1 MRHVLLIG
9 TALAALAITACKPE
23 PEAPLREHAT
33 AQTVQTDAGTEMAG
47 APKTKAPVKSSGMED
62 IGNRVAVLTAL
73 QRNDRLA
80 KDLELDEARKPA
92 EVLQFTGIWP
102 GMTVV
107 ELEAGSNGYYTEIL
121 NHIVGKNGKVYMQN
135 PPSFDVFYTAEKTE
149 ARLGKDGKRL
159 ANTTVLRADFG
170 DLGLAD
176 ASADMITWFLGPHEM
191 FYTVKGTDGMGDA
204 QGAYTEA
211 FRVLKPGGSFVLMDH
226 KAAPGSPE
234 TTGGDTH
241 RIDPAHVQ
249 MRAEKAGFVLIKTS
263 DILANKAD
271 DYSLDVFDDKVR
283 RKTDRFL
290 HMYKKPKSG
299 NPND

>member
-1 MRHVLLIG
+1 MKHILLISAG
-9 TALAALAITACKPE
+9 ITALALTACKPE
-23 PEAPLREHAT
+23 PEAPPNLQTTADT
-33 AQTVQTDAGTEMAG
+33 AQTDVDTKLAG
-47 APKTKAPVKSSGMED
+47 APKGMED
-62 IGNRVAVLTAL
+62 IGNRVDVLTAL
-73 QRNDRLA
+73 QRNDRLE
-80 KDLELDEARKPA
+80 KDLKLDEARKPA
-92 EVLQFTGIWP
+92 EVLQFAGVWP

-159 ANTTVLRADFG
+159 ANTEILRADFG

-176 ASADMITWFLGPHEM
+176 NSADMVTWFLGPHEM
-191 FYTVKGTDGMGDA
+191 FYTIKGTDGMGDA
-204 QGAYTEA
+204 QGAYNEA
-211 FRVLKPGGSFVLMDH
+211 FRVLKPGSTFVLMDH

-249 MRAEKAGFVLIKTS
+249 RRAEAAGFVLTKTS
-263 DILANKAD
+263 NILASKTD
-271 DYSLDVFDDKVR
+271 DYSLNVFDDKVR

-290 HMYKKPKSG
+290 HLYTKPK
-299 NPND
+299 